1 MTHTEL
7 SNFEAMEVF
16 KDLGGLY
23 LSEQEW
29 LYWGRGLSVCT
40 GKSTRILSTLQASS
54 KFTTWRF
61 PGTKQ
66 GICVLNNLSEF
77 IFHEF
82 HWFRLSALKTACSGE
97 IPQLD

>member
-29 LYWGRGLSVCT
+29 LY
-40 GKSTRILSTLQASS
+40 
-54 KFTTWRF
+54 
-61 PGTKQ
+61 
-66 GICVLNNLSEF
+66 
-77 IFHEF
+77 
-82 HWFRLSALKTACSGE
+82 
-97 IPQLD
+97 